1 MSGQASFSTKFF
13 LDGRTRTLMFIQTL
27 FLFWGIFSI
36 LDLDVGVG
44 NAQFLR
50 LVLVNV
56 AFTIIFIGKA

>member
-1 MSGQASFSTKFF
+1 
-13 LDGRTRTLMFIQTL
+13 MFIQTL